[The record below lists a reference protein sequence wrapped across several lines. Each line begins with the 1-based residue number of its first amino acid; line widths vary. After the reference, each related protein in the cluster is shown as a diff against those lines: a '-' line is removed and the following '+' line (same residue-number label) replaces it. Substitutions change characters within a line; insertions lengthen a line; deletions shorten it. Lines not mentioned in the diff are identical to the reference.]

1 MYSRQFASSLWDQL
15 FSYVVERV
23 FVTIRIGAL
32 IRKWSLIFFGI
43 FFWLLIA
50 WRVHPLVMGAEL
62 TRNLVYPI
70 QALFAADVVRHIL
83 IGAYAFWVAY
93 RIAAVYLDDIF
104 ELKNVP
110 LAARFIRQ
118 TAFASKYDLI
128 EIKDGKVAPEHR
140 QSPIVLIGGPGMV
153 RVYLENAALFEKIDG
168 TPRVIRPT
176 VRVMGP
182 PEQAKA
188 KRAGL
193 LRRLRRRPWRR
204 PATRRDGGAIAYSD
218 GVEIIDG
225 FERLRRVID
234 LRDQVVELNVTGRT
248 RDGIRVAAKDVRLV
262 FSVYRDGRVPTLDHP
277 YPFEDESIKNLVYEQ
292 PPQNWTKTMEGLIR
306 RELGDFIA
314 KHTLNE
320 FLAAINLQDV
330 EAQRQEN
337 IRLQEKADE
346 LTGVAGGLPDKSSE
360 QIDLEVPSFVPRP
373 RITDLFYNFA
383 ADFTKQARRRGVELH
398 WIGVGT
404 WVTPDDI
411 IPTRHQMAWKIT
423 CENLVRGSPS
433 SLHELREES
442 RLLELVKLVKEVP
455 VKAFRELRSKDEDP
469 RAIMRQLAEAY
480 RGKLRAALDL
490 YAREGQGDSEAAS
503 EPASEAAAEA
513 ASESSSEAT
522 YRLRC
527 VLVNMTRSVFHWTGD
542 SNG

>member
-1 MYSRQFASSLWDQL
+1 MYSRQFASSLWNQL
-15 FSYVVERV
+15 FSYVLGRV

-43 FFWLLIA
+43 FFWSLIA
-50 WRVHPLVMGAEL
+50 WRVHPPVLGPEL
-62 TRNLVYPI
+62 IPNLLYPVR
-70 QALFAADVVRHIL
+70 AWFAADVFRHIL

-93 RIAAVYLDDIF
+93 RIAAIYLDDIF
-104 ELKNVP
+104 ELKNIP
-110 LAARFIRQ
+110 LAGRFIRQ
-118 TAFASKYDLI
+118 TAFATQYDLI
-128 EIKDGKVAPEHR
+128 EIKDAKVAPEHR

-153 RVYLENAALFEKIDG
+153 RVYLENVALFEKIDG

-176 VRVMGP
+176 VRVRSTP
-182 PEQAKA
+182 DQAQA
-188 KRAGL
+188 TRRGL
-193 LRRLRRRPWRR
+193 LGSLWRR
-204 PATRRDGGAIAYSD
+204 PRRMLTSGRAGRRIAPSD
-218 GVEIIDG
+218 GVEIIEG

-234 LRDQVVELNVTGRT
+234 LRDQVVELNVSGRT

-262 FSVYRDGRVPTLDHP
+262 FSVFRNERVPTLDHP

-292 PPQNWTKTMEGLIR
+292 PPYNWTKTMEGLIR

-320 FLAAINLQDV
+320 FLAAINLRDV
-330 EAQRQEN
+330 EEQQRQN
-337 IRLQEKADE
+337 MRLQQKAAG
-346 LTGVAGGLPDKSSE
+346 LTGVAGGTPGKSSK
-360 QIDLEVPSFVPRP
+360 QDNLEAPSFVPRP
-373 RITDLFYNFA
+373 KITDLFYDFA

-423 CENLVRGSPS
+423 CENLVRGNQI
-433 SLHELREES
+433 SLNELREES

-455 VKAFRELRSKDEDP
+455 VKAFRELRSSNGDP

-490 YAREGQGDSEAAS
+490 YARADQGDSETT
-503 EPASEAAAEA
+503 SEAA
-513 ASESSSEAT
+513 

-527 VLVNMTRSVFHWTGD
+527 VLVNMTRSVFHWTSD

>member
-1 MYSRQFASSLWDQL
+1 MYSRQLASSLWNQL

-32 IRKWSLIFFGI
+32 IRKWSLIFIGA

-50 WRVHPLVMGAEL
+50 WRVHPLVLGPEL
-62 TRNLVYPI
+62 IRNLLYPI
-70 QALFAADVVRHIL
+70 RALFAADVFRHIL
-83 IGAYAFWVAY
+83 IGAFAFWVAY

-104 ELKNVP
+104 ELKDIP
-110 LAARFIRQ
+110 LAGRFIRQ
-118 TAFASKYDLI
+118 TAFATKYDLI
-128 EIKDGKVAPEHR
+128 EIKDAKVAPEHR
-140 QSPIVLIGGPGMV
+140 QSPIVRIGGPGMV

-176 VRVMGP
+176 VRVRGTG
-182 PEQAKA
+182 EQAKA
-188 KRAGL
+188 RRKGLLARL
-193 LRRLRRRPWRR
+193 LRRPGRR
-204 PATRRDGGAIAYSD
+204 PAARRGGGRISSSD
-218 GVEIIDG
+218 SVEIIEG

-234 LRDQVVELNVTGRT
+234 LRDQVVELNIFGRT
-248 RDGIRVAAKDVRLV
+248 RDGIRVEAKDVRLV

-277 YPFEDESIKNLVYEQ
+277 YPFQDEAIRNLVYDQ
-292 PPQNWTKTMEGLIR
+292 PPQNWTETMKGLIH

-320 FLAAINLQDV
+320 FLAAINPQDV
-330 EAQRQEN
+330 EEQRQEN
-337 IRLQEKADE
+337 ISLQEKADE
-346 LTGVAGGLPDKSSE
+346 LTGNAGGLPDKTSE
-360 QIDLEVPSFVPRP
+360 QVNLEAPSFVPRP
-373 RITDLFYNFA
+373 TITGLFYGFA
-383 ADFTKQARRRGVELH
+383 ADFTKQARRRGVELR
-398 WIGVGT
+398 WIGVGS

-423 CENLVRGSPS
+423 CENLVRGSQL
-433 SLHELREES
+433 SLNELREES

-455 VKAFRELRSKDEDP
+455 VKAFRELRSKDGDP

-490 YAREGQGDSEAAS
+490 YAREGQGNSEVA
-503 EPASEAAAEA
+503 
-513 ASESSSEAT
+513 

-527 VLVNMTRSVFHWTGD
+527 VLVNMTRSVFHWTSD
-542 SNG
+542 SDG